1 MDVQEPALFHRGR
14 LNEGLHCGYKGKGY
28 ATEVVT
34 TAKKLPSDDLEDI
47 KDNLDGAQNQQD
59 NDKGTESRR

>member
-1 MDVQEPALFHRGR
+1 MDTRARGMR
-14 LNEGLHCGYKGKGY
+14 RK
-28 ATEVVT
+28 VVT
-34 TAKKLPSDDLEDI
+34 IAEKLPSDDLEDI